1 MQDLFLKKFNWFQD
15 LVESVAKEAISDA
28 ITMDYIE
35 EEIVPNAARVV
46 LKQQVAVES
55 LEEQITER
63 KDEMFDNYLEHI
75 LHEVL
80 CN

>member
-1 MQDLFLKKFNWFQD
+1 MEKFNCFRD
-15 LVESVAKEAISDA
+15 LTESVVKEAMSEA
-28 ITMDYIE
+28 IIMQYIE
-35 EEIVPNAARVV
+35 EEIIPSGAKVL
-46 LKQQVAVES
+46 LKQKVAVES
-55 LEEQITER
+55 LEEQIRER